1 MARVRH
7 KRKPV
12 AEMNVVPY
20 IDVMLVLL
28 VIFMVTAPM
37 LNQGVKVDLPKVSS
51 EALPQDN
58 NKQVLTLSVKAD
70 GSYYWNVGSE
80 VDTEKQTD
88 SAVSLEQ
95 MTDAVTKIM
104 SARPDTQ
111 VFIRGDK
118 AVNYGAVVGAMG
130 ALQQAGVP
138 NVGLITEAPDLEA
151 TVRALAFRELFLARR
166 PGGGPARSDLRHAV
180 RQLGVCSGAS
190 SSKPIVQ
197 ATLYQLKSKSQA
209 TTQTNQ
215 KIAGEAKKTA
225 SKQYEVEQLEQK
237 KLEQQK
243 LEQQKLEQQQVAA
256 AKAAEQK
263 KADEAR
269 KAEAQKAAEAK
280 KADEAKKAAEAKA
293 AEQKRQADI
302 AKKRA
307 EDEAKKKA
315 ADDAKK
321 KAAEDAKKKA
331 AEEAKKK
338 AAAEAAKKKAAVEAA
353 KKKAAAAAAAARK
366 AAEDKKAQALAEL
379 LSDTTE
385 RQQALADEVGSEVTG
400 SLDDLIVNLVSQQ
413 WRRPPSARNGMSVE
427 VLIEMLPDG
436 TITNASVSRSS
447 GDKPFDSSAVAAVR
461 NVGRIPEM
469 QQLPRA
475 TFDSLYRQR
484 RIIFKPED
492 LSL

>member
-1 MARVRH
+1 M
-7 KRKPV
+7 
-12 AEMNVVPY
+12 
-20 IDVMLVLL
+20 
-28 VIFMVTAPM
+28 
-37 LNQGVKVDLPKVSS
+37 SS

-151 TVRALAFRELFLARR
+151 TVRTLAFRELFLARR

-190 SSKPIVQ
+190 SLQ
-197 ATLYQLKSKSQA
+197 ADRRPRSTSSSRRARRRHRPTRRSLARRRRPPPSNTKSSSSNRRSSSSRNSSNKSW
-209 TTQTNQ
+209 NSSRSLLR
-215 KIAGEAKKTA
+215 KRRNK
-225 SKQYEVEQLEQK
+225 
-237 KLEQQK
+237 
-243 LEQQKLEQQQVAA
+243 
-256 AKAAEQK
+256 K

-293 AEQKRQADI
+293 AEQKKQADI

-315 ADDAKK
+315 AEDAKK

>member
-1 MARVRH
+1 MKQQFERSPSESYFW
-7 KRKPV
+7 PV
-12 AEMNVVPY
+12 
-20 IDVMLVLL
+20 VL
-28 VIFMVTAPM
+28 
-37 LNQGVKVDLPKVSS
+37 
-51 EALPQDN
+51 
-58 NKQVLTLSVKAD
+58 
-70 GSYYWNVGSE
+70 
-80 VDTEKQTD
+80 
-88 SAVSLEQ
+88 
-95 MTDAVTKIM
+95 
-104 SARPDTQ
+104 
-111 VFIRGDK
+111 
-118 AVNYGAVVGAMG
+118 AVVLHVLIFAMLFVSW
-130 ALQQAGVP
+130 AF
-138 NVGLITEAPDLEA
+138 AP
-151 TVRALAFRELFLARR
+151 EL
-166 PGGGPARSDLRHAV
+166 PP
-180 RQLGVCSGAS
+180 
-190 SSKPIVQ
+190 SKPIVQ

-293 AEQKRQADI
+293 AEQKKQADI

-307 EDEAKKKA
+307 EDEAKTKAAEDAKKKA
-315 ADDAKK
+315 AEDAKK

>member
-1 MARVRH
+1 MR
-7 KRKPV
+7 
-12 AEMNVVPY
+12 
-20 IDVMLVLL
+20 
-28 VIFMVTAPM
+28 
-37 LNQGVKVDLPKVSS
+37 LPRNRSGGNGGDRDGGGS
-51 EALPQDN
+51 GSIGRSFGGNSGESGDN
-58 NKQVLTLSVKAD
+58 NND
-70 GSYYWNVGSE
+70 N
-80 VDTEKQTD
+80 
-88 SAVSLEQ
+88 
-95 MTDAVTKIM
+95 
-104 SARPDTQ
+104 
-111 VFIRGDK
+111 
-118 AVNYGAVVGAMG
+118 
-130 ALQQAGVP
+130 
-138 NVGLITEAPDLEA
+138 
-151 TVRALAFRELFLARR
+151 
-166 PGGGPARSDLRHAV
+166 
-180 RQLGVCSGAS
+180 
-190 SSKPIVQ
+190 
-197 ATLYQLKSKSQA
+197 
-209 TTQTNQ
+209 
-215 KIAGEAKKTA
+215 GE
-225 SKQYEVEQLEQK
+225 
-237 KLEQQK
+237 
-243 LEQQKLEQQQVAA
+243 
-256 AKAAEQK
+256 
-263 KADEAR
+263 
-269 KAEAQKAAEAK
+269 
-280 KADEAKKAAEAKA
+280 
-293 AEQKRQADI
+293 
-302 AKKRA
+302 
-307 EDEAKKKA
+307 
-315 ADDAKK
+315 
-321 KAAEDAKKKA
+321 KKKA